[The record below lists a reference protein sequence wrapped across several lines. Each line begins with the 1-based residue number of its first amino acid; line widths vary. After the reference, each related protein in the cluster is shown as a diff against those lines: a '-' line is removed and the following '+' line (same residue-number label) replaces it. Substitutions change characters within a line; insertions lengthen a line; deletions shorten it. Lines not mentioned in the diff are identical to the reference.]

1 MATFDPILQRP
12 HSALVMISMIGDN
25 PNDQMIRRAVTI
37 LVNGDDPNLDLK
49 TRLSAFQFTLPILMD
64 DDM

>member
-1 MATFDPILQRP
+1 MTILIRRTVTT
-12 HSALVMISMIGDN
+12 LVMISMIGDN